1 MTHRVSKRDI
11 VLFVIAQVVSISLL
25 VLFLVN
31 YFITYHPYSNWST
44 SCLTLLVV
52 VVDILLIRKIMTRRE
67 EPTVLN
73 QLKASLACFLLLTLS
88 CLRFLTTDF
97 YYQKVIAIF
106 VGFFSLLGFVL
117 FLWGIKYINHNIE
130 K

>member
-44 SCLTLLVV
+44 SCMTLLVV

>member
-25 VLFLVN
+25 VLFFSQLLHNLSSVFQLV
-31 YFITYHPYSNWST
+31 YIVAA
-44 SCLTLLVV
+44 LLVV

-106 VGFFSLLGFVL
+106 VGFFFHYWVSYYFYGASS
-117 FLWGIKYINHNIE
+117 ISTII
-130 K
+130 

>member
-44 SCLTLLVV
+44 S
-52 VVDILLIRKIMTRRE
+52 
-67 EPTVLN
+67 
-73 QLKASLACFLLLTLS
+73 
-88 CLRFLTTDF
+88 
-97 YYQKVIAIF
+97 
-106 VGFFSLLGFVL
+106 
-117 FLWGIKYINHNIE
+117 
-130 K
+130 